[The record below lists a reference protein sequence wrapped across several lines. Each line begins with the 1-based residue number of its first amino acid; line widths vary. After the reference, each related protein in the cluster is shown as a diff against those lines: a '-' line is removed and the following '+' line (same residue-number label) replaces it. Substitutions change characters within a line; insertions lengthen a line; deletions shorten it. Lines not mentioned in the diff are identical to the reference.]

1 MRISDWGSDVCSSD
15 LWAVIIAVRFK
26 LRHAPFPIGLAEIE
40 RTRSIRTFVPGG
52 LVLESACQ
60 FFGAAC
66 LDRVRLRFG
75 QRAAETRCTCRD
87 LRTRTRAC
95 LAQKAFARARPVP
108 GIRKLLTIPSNPVAI
123 LRRDT
128 DVDRKSTR
136 LN

>member
-1 MRISDWGSDVCSSD
+1 MYCVEAA
-15 LWAVIIAVRFK
+15 WAVIIAVRFK

-87 LRTRTRAC
+87 LRTRTRSDEHTSE
-95 LAQKAFARARPVP
+95 LQYL
-108 GIRKLLTIPSNPVAI
+108 IRISSA
-123 LRRDT
+123 
-128 DVDRKSTR
+128 
-136 LN
+136 

>member
-1 MRISDWGSDVCSSD
+1 M
-15 LWAVIIAVRFK
+15 
-26 LRHAPFPIGLAEIE
+26 
-40 RTRSIRTFVPGG
+40 RTFVPGV

-108 GIRKLLTIPSNPVAI
+108 GIRKLLQRPSNPVAI

-128 DVDRKSTR
+128 DVAVGPGLVRPPLAFAPSSTGPKLPPTPALEIGR
-136 LN
+136 AHV